1 MRYYSD
7 AELEAYLDDDD
18 DDDESLEIMSE
29 DDDDEDEFYEDDED
43 EFYALE
49 ADDAESEFIDD
60 DDDDDEAERRFFRRR
75 RSRIR
80 RRGRRF
86 RRSPRR
92 RFAIKG
98 KKSARVMTRGGRSAT
113 VRFNKSFATAA
124 DVKKAI
130 DTLAKDVRKN
140 GTGIVRLD
148 KEMKRV
154 DSSTKKAMTKQN
166 NRLSSFEKSVKKQI
180 ATAKQEA
187 QQAALLPL
195 ILGSGDSDDGGLDP
209 IVLLA
214 MTGGLGG
221 SGGSSSGGLDPV
233 TLLAITGGLG

>member
-7 AELEAYLDDDD
+7 AELEAFLDDDD
-18 DDDESLEIMSE
+18 DDDETLEITSQ
-29 DDDDEDEFYEDDED
+29 DDDDEDESYEDDDD
-43 EFYALE
+43 ELYALE
-49 ADDAESEFIDD
+49 DDDAESEFVDD

-75 RSRIR
+75 RGRVRGR
-80 RRGRRF
+80 RRRRF

-92 RFAIKG
+92 RFAFKG
-98 KKSARVMTRGGRSAT
+98 GKSARVMTRGGRSAT
-113 VRFNKSFATAA
+113 VRFTKSFAKAA

-140 GTGIVRLD
+140 GTGIARLD
-148 KEMKRV
+148 KEIKRV
-154 DSSTKKAMTKQN
+154 DNSTKRAMTKQN

-195 ILGSGDSDDGGLDP
+195 ILGAGGDDGDGLDP

-214 MTGGLGG
+214 LTGGLGG
-221 SGGSSSGGLDPV
+221 SGGSSDGLNPL
-233 TLLAITGGLG
+233 TLLAITGGLN